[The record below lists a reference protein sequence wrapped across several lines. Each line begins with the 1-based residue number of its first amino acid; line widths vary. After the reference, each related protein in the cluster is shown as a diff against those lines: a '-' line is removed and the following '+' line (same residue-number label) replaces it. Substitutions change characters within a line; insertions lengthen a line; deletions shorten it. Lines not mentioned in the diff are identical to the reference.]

1 MQSIAKMSESCL
13 EEKGNTKYNLQR
25 RFAMYHLF
33 PFSEVAICMFQP
45 DSASGFLII
54 INVLGSILKGKEDV
68 FSKELMELSE
78 QPEFNIMAFEGVIDK
93 IRVYV
98 AEVSC
103 RT

>member
-1 MQSIAKMSESCL
+1 
-13 EEKGNTKYNLQR
+13 
-25 RFAMYHLF
+25 MYV
-33 PFSEVAICMFQP
+33 P
-45 DSASGFLII
+45 SGFLIM
-54 INVLGSILKGKEDV
+54 INFLGSILKGKEDV